1 MYFKL
6 YRSYICIKITT
17 EYVNLIFV
25 IIKQICK
32 CTVVQSSILQL
43 STSSI
48 FSGNKQ
54 KATDDVHRFELVY
67 NLKYYF

>member
-1 MYFKL
+1 MH
-6 YRSYICIKITT
+6 SGP
-17 EYVNLIFV
+17 
-25 IIKQICK
+25 
-32 CTVVQSSILQL
+32 VQYT
-43 STSSI
+43 STQHI